1 MSEYSCYDMSH
12 PPSQG
17 FLCCYVTHY
26 RNLLY
31 PSVARYFR
39 TFSVN
44 LLLFSSASTI
54 LSQLIIF
61 FHKIHPFDVKVQ
73 INYERHDRIHKKEHF
88 IINN

>member
-1 MSEYSCYDMSH
+1 MSEYSCYDMPH
-12 PPSQG
+12 LPFQG
-17 FLCCYVTHY
+17 FLYCYVAHY

-31 PSVARYFR
+31 PFVVRYFR

-44 LLLFSSASTI
+44 SLLSSSASTI

-61 FHKIHPFDVKVQ
+61 SHKRHPFDVKVQ